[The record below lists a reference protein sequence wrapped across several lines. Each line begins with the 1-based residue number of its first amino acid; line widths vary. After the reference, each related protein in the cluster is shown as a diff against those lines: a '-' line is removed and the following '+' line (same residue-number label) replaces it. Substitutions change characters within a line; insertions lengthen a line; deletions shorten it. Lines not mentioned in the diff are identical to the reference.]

1 MLRSFYPRN
10 ISFKRH
16 EQEDWLVVTGEITNN
31 SGRNYNAV
39 VFRMV
44 VFIKSTPIG
53 NAAITI
59 NGFYNGQT
67 RTFERQI
74 EELGYS
80 KVVNEITRC
89 EVYAESAY

>member
-10 ISFKRH
+10 ITFKRH
-16 EQEDWLVVTGEITNN
+16 GQEDWLMVKGEITNS
-31 SGRNYNAV
+31 SGKNYNAV
-39 VFRMV
+39 VFRIV

-53 NAAITI
+53 SAAVTI

-67 RTFERQI
+67 RTFEKQI

-80 KVVNEITRC
+80 KVANEITRC
-89 EVYAESAY
+89 EIYAESAY